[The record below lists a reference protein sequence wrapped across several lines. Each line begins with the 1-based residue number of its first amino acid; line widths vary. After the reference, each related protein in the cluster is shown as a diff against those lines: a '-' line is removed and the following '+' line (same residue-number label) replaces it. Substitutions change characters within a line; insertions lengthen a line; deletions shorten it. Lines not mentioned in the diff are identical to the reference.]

1 MSDPSVAGLKS
12 SQEVADSFH
21 NMHIAIE
28 LVSTSCLAGQYCSIL
43 GLQLG
48 KNIDDFFPKWHA
60 LYLLVVSRE
69 EVSRSV
75 LV

>member
-1 MSDPSVAGLKS
+1 MISLAMCFWPDLLIDPAMSDPSVAGLKS

-28 LVSTSCLAGQYCSIL
+28 LLSTSCLAGQYCSIL

-48 KNIDDFFPKWHA
+48 KNIDYFFP
-60 LYLLVVSRE
+60 
-69 EVSRSV
+69 
-75 LV
+75 